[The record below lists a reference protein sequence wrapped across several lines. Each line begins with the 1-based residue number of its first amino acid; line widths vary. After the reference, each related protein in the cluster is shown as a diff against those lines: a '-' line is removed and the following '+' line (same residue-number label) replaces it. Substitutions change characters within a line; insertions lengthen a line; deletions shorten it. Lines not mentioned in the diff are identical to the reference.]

1 MAERGVLDL
10 FALSIVVAFFCCKVL
25 WNLLLAGVY
34 MATLLHRRGSNNVCY
49 SEELDQR
56 RTEVQNNMYINSAI
70 KHKLHRQ

>member
-1 MAERGVLDL
+1 VAERGVLDL